1 MKAYD
6 PMVGEFGEVV
16 GPKKEGLLDQFVTL
30 GWKWYGAYARPIENR
45 IIRGEYSLSR
55 DA

>member
-1 MKAYD
+1 MD
-6 PMVGEFGEVV
+6 DEIGM
-16 GPKKEGLLDQFVTL
+16 LNQWISR

-45 IIRGEYSLSR
+45 LVRGEYASSL